1 MILKV
6 QGAKDK
12 AGEEWLFIDKLDVL
26 HEKKKAQL
34 TQEEF
39 DKAFA
44 EADHTVITKTP
55 AEVGPGKI
63 KVAIVTAVRAG
74 GTKVT
79 VLFDTVA
86 YICNDKGDTLEK
98 VWSY

>member
-1 MILKV
+1 
-6 QGAKDK
+6 
-12 AGEEWLFIDKLDVL
+12 
-26 HEKKKAQL
+26 
-34 TQEEF
+34 
-39 DKAFA
+39 
-44 EADHTVITKTP
+44 VITKTP
-55 AEVGPGKI
+55 DEAGAGKI

-86 YICNDKGDTLEK
+86 YICNDRGDTLEK